1 MKLDCTVTELA
12 AVIGGHVEG
21 RADRRVRSLAGPA
34 QAGAHDLAV
43 VFRPQTNLSACAAG
57 CLVVGPGS
65 DQVATAERSLIRV
78 DNPEAAL
85 DQLAASLGPTQS
97 GPEQGIHPTAVV
109 ADSATVHESAAIG
122 AGVFVGEGATL
133 GEGVVLW
140 PGVCVGDDVVMGPG
154 CVLHFRVVVEARCQL
169 GARVELHAGV
179 VVGADG
185 FGYRQ
190 ESGAHIKSPQVG
202 WVELGDDVEVG
213 ANSTID
219 RGRLSATRI
228 GRGTKI
234 DNGVHVA
241 HNCQVGEDCAL
252 AGQVALAGGV
262 TLGDGV
268 LMGGRSGVSD
278 GLTVPDGVVVG
289 GCAVVFSEPAPG
301 QYLLGIPAR
310 PHREWKRQV
319 LSLARLP
326 AVIANWKPRATPSEP
341 DSCDP

>member
-1 MKLDCTVTELA
+1 MKLDRTVAELA
-12 AVIGGHVEG
+12 AVIGGHIEG
-21 RADRRVRSLAGPA
+21 RADRRVLRLRQPA
-34 QAGAHDLAV
+34 DAGADDLAV
-43 VFRPQTNLSACAAG
+43 VFRAQAQFSPCAAG
-57 CLVVGPGS
+57 CLVVS
-65 DQVATAERSLIRV
+65 ADADVAPSAERSLIRV

-85 DQLAASLGPTQS
+85 DELARRLGPDQG
-97 GPEQGIHPTAVV
+97 GPERGIHPTAVV
-109 ADSATVHESAAIG
+109 AHSAVIHESAAIG
-122 AGVFVGEGATL
+122 AGVFVGEGATV
-133 GEGVVLW
+133 GEGSVLW
-140 PGVCVGDDVVMGPG
+140 PGVCVGREAVLGPG

-169 GARVELHAGV
+169 GDRVELHSGV

-190 ESGAHIKSPQVG
+190 EGGAHIKSPQVG
-202 WVELGDDVEVG
+202 WVELGDDVEIG

-241 HNCQVGEDCAL
+241 HNCQVGERCAL

-289 GCAVVFSEPAPG
+289 GCAVVFSNPEPG

-326 AVIANWKPRATPSEP
+326 AVIANWKHRATPTEP
-341 DSCDP
+341 DGRDP

>member
-1 MKLDCTVTELA
+1 MKLDCTVAELA

-21 RADRRVRSLAGPA
+21 RTDRRVRSLAGPA

-43 VFRPQTNLSACAAG
+43 VFRPQTDLSGCAAG
-57 CLVVGPGS
+57 CLVVAAGS
-65 DQVATAERSLIRV
+65 DLAATAERSLIRV

-85 DQLAASLGPTQS
+85 DQLAASLGPADG
-97 GPEQGIHPTAVV
+97 GPERGIHPTAVV
-109 ADSATVHESAAIG
+109 ADSAVVHESAAIG
-122 AGVFVGEGATL
+122 AGVFVGAGATVGEGA
-133 GEGVVLW
+133 VLW
-140 PGVCVGDDVVMGPG
+140 PGACVGTQAVLGPG

-190 ESGAHIKSPQVG
+190 EEGTHIKSPQVG
-202 WVELGDDVEVG
+202 WVELGDDVEIG

-241 HNCQVGEDCAL
+241 HNCQVGNDCAL

-289 GCAVVFSEPAPG
+289 GCAVVFSEPEPG

-326 AVIANWKPRATPSEP
+326 AVIASWKHRATPSEP
-341 DSCDP
+341 DGCDP